1 MRCAGTC
8 SIADRLARNIG
19 VAQQTR
25 ECSRLTV
32 ELEPPVVCV
41 IGEVL

>member
-1 MRCAGTC
+1 MRCAGPY
-8 SIADRLARNIG
+8 SIADRLARNTG
-19 VAQQTR
+19 VAQQAQA
-25 ECSRLTV
+25 CSRLTM